1 MYDFGY
7 GVRSMRDLFDKALH
21 LYAHRPAL
29 TVGEH
34 TATYREL
41 NVRAERAA
49 GHLQRAG
56 VVPGERVALLMSN
69 SIDFAVLDLA
79 ITKCGAAK
87 VPINDK
93 LAPAQI
99 AYLVNHS
106 GARVLAVTDD
116 LRMIAD
122 AASAEFAG
130 EPAVLS
136 AEAIGGDAPADFA
149 EFSPPEI
156 GPEGIAAIFYT
167 GGTTGVPKGVVHLQR
182 SLVANVYAQFIEG
195 EIGTGER
202 VLITTSMVHAGGS
215 FLQAALVRGAHTFVI
230 PFDPVGVLECIEANR
245 ITWTFAVPTMIYRL
259 LDSPDLGK
267 RDVSSIR
274 TIVYGAAPITAQR
287 LSSALAA
294 FGPVF
299 VQLYGQSEAP
309 NWGTRL
315 SKEDHVTGGEI
326 LASCGRAT
334 LMTEIMVAGRL
345 GEPLATGEVGEICI
359 KAPYTL
365 ERYHDNPEATREK
378 FAGEWIRSGDLG
390 SMDENGYVYL
400 KDRAAD
406 MIISGGMNVYSAE
419 VENVLQRC
427 PGVAEVAVIG
437 IPHPDWGEAVHALVV
452 RSDPATT
459 AREVIDF
466 ARGRLADYQ
475 RPKDVSFVDEIP
487 TTPYGKAD
495 KKRIRAQFW
504 QGEQRAIH

>member
-1 MYDFGY
+1 MDDFGY
-7 GVRSMRDLFDKALH
+7 GVRSMRDLFDKALR

-29 TVGEH
+29 TVGDR
-34 TATYREL
+34 TATYAEL
-41 NVRAERAA
+41 DRRAQRAA

-56 VVPGERVALLMSN
+56 IAPGDRVALLMSN
-69 SIDFAVLDLA
+69 SIEFAVLDLA

-93 LAPAQI
+93 LAPGQI
-99 AYLVNHS
+99 AYIVSNS

-116 LRMIAD
+116 LRAL
-122 AASAEFAG
+122 AETASAELAD
-130 EPAVLS
+130 EPIVL
-136 AEAIGGDAPADFA
+136 PADAIAADGPA
-149 EFSPPEI
+149 EHPAFESPEI
-156 GPEGIAAIFYT
+156 EPDGLAAIFYT

-195 EIGTGER
+195 EIGTDER
-202 VLITTSMVHAGGS
+202 VLITTSLVHAGGS

-230 PFDPVGVLECIEANR
+230 PFEPAAVLECIEVQR

-259 LDSPDLGK
+259 LDSPDLAE
-267 RDVSSIR
+267 RDVGSIR
-274 TIVYGAAPITAQR
+274 TIVYGAAPVTALR
-287 LSSALAA
+287 LSSALKA

-326 LASCGRAT
+326 LASCGRPT
-334 LMTEIMVAGRL
+334 LMTAIMVVDESGA
-345 GEPLATGEVGEICI
+345 PVATGEVGEICI

-365 ERYHDNPEATREK
+365 ARYHDNPDATQAK
-378 FAGEWIRSGDLG
+378 FLGEWIRSGDLG
-390 SMDENGYVYL
+390 SMDEKGYVYL

-406 MIISGGMNVYSAE
+406 MIITGGMNVYSAE

-427 PGVAEVAVIG
+427 PGVSEVAVIG
-437 IPHPDWGEAVHALVV
+437 IPDPDWGEAVHAVVV
-452 RSDPATT
+452 RSDASTT

-475 RPKDVSFVDEIP
+475 RPKDVSFVDELP
-487 TTPYGKAD
+487 TTPYGKSD
-495 KKRIRAQFW
+495 KKRIRAGFW